1 MIDAVLL
8 LLDIVAMLVLLI
20 WSANRDSATASSAR
34 PIRGERPRRA

>member
-20 WSANRDSATASSAR
+20 WSANRDGAQVSSGR
-34 PIRGERPRRA
+34 PNPGERPRRA

>member
-20 WSANRDSATASSAR
+20 WSANNDSASVSSAR
-34 PIRGERPRRA
+34 PNSGERPRRA